1 MWQETPKKTSVRKRG
16 VLLSANYLLDFHG
29 SAFAAGLSLV
39 WQETLPKKN
48 ISSKKGSSALSTVS
62 AGLS

>member
-39 WQETLPKKN
+39 WQETLPKN